1 MGRGTLLETSKITQ
15 HRKPKSAT
23 QKGPAWPQD
32 HVGGMS
38 DQVCFVSSATRY
50 FPCPQDH
57 RKDSVLLKDPWS
69 HQGIPVFHTRVPRC
83 PFICLINISADHTC
97 PHSGRLNTSLGL
109 PQPPLVST
117 GDCFQDPLGYQ
128 TPWMLRSLRKKQCSI
143 CINTTHPPVYFKS
156 SLYILNHLTI
166 PKTM

>member
-109 PQPPLVST
+109 PWYPQGIASRTPLDT
-117 GDCFQDPLGYQ
+117 KLHG
-128 TPWMLRSLRKKQCSI
+128 CSG
-143 CINTTHPPVYFKS
+143 PSEKS
-156 SLYILNHLTI
+156 SVVFALTPHILLYILNHLCI
-166 PKTM
+166 F